1 MNKKFFFH
9 VRRVIITP
17 NELKEMMN
25 KTLDTS
31 FKGGLMITLS
41 QVLYMNQVNY
51 KHYLYKVCKV
61 IRTEQRHLNLLKCFH
76 FQEYYTMAPVV
87 IYFPKNS
94 YLRENI
100 SRKLAIFES
109 SGLIKFWASTHMD
122 MKYLNFKFN
131 YLGPKKL
138 SLIHLSGTIQM
149 LVGGLIL
156 AFSSFILEIFWHQI
170 CKFRAS
176 QGGFC

>member
-17 NELKEMMN
+17 NELKETMN

-61 IRTEQRHLNLLKCFH
+61 IRTEQRHLNLRIKMFS
-76 FQEYYTMAPVV
+76 
-87 IYFPKNS
+87 FPGILHNGPGC
-94 YLRENI
+94 NI
-100 SRKLAIFES
+100 LPQKQLFTRKHQPE
-109 SGLIKFWASTHMD
+109 
-122 MKYLNFKFN
+122 
-131 YLGPKKL
+131 
-138 SLIHLSGTIQM
+138 
-149 LVGGLIL
+149 VGD
-156 AFSSFILEIFWHQI
+156 F
-170 CKFRAS
+170 
-176 QGGFC
+176 